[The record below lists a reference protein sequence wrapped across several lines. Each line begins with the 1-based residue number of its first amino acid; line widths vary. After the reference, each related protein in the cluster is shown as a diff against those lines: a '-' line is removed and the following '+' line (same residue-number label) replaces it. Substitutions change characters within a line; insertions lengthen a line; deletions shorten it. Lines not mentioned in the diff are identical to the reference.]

1 MIEIPPDLQARPDA
15 GVTTLSWAWILTRR
29 DGARHGF
36 TDHDQRLQ
44 VDGVSCESASG
55 FSAGDLRSETGTS
68 PARGAV
74 FGQLESGV
82 ITKDAIKAG
91 AWDGAALA
99 LYRVDWSDPT
109 QTYRAFT
116 GELGE
121 IRYGDQGF
129 EAEVSGPSARLN
141 RTIGRVFS
149 RLCDAELG
157 DACCQV
163 DLAAL
168 GRRVS
173 GVLAGRIS
181 RRALRIAG
189 VDPAPGDA
197 RDVSEGVLVWTAQPS
212 WPDQRIVTARADGAG
227 LIVELDSAAPGA
239 QTGEALSLTVGCDK
253 RFETCKGRFSNAA
266 NFRGC
271 PHMPGNDALIRPVSA
286 RQ

>member
-1 MIEIPPDLQARPDA
+1 MIEIPPEFQARLDA

-29 DGARHGF
+29 DGARFGF
-36 TDHDQRLQ
+36 TDHDQILQ
-44 VDGVSCESASG
+44 VDGVSCEPASG
-55 FSAGDLRSETGTS
+55 FSAGDLRSETGS
-68 PARGAV
+68 APARGAV
-74 FGQLESGV
+74 FGQLDSGV

-91 AWDGAALA
+91 AWDGAALT

-109 QTYRAFT
+109 LHYRAFT

-129 EAEVSGPSARLN
+129 EAEVSGLSARLN

-149 RLCDAELG
+149 RQCDAELG
-157 DACCQV
+157 DERCQV

-173 GVLAGRIS
+173 GLLAGQIT
-181 RRALRIAG
+181 RRAIRIEG
-189 VDPAPGDA
+189 LDPAPGDA
-197 RDVSEGVLVWTAQPS
+197 SVFSEGVLSWTAQPS
-212 WPDQRIVTARADGAG
+212 WPDQRIVTARADGTG
-227 LIVELDSAAPGA
+227 LIVELDSAAPA
-239 QTGEALSLTVGCDK
+239 AEAGEALRLTLGCDK
-253 RFETCKGRFSNAA
+253 RLETCKARFSNAA

-286 RQ
+286 R

>member
-1 MIEIPPDLQARPDA
+1 MIEIPPEFQAQLDA

-29 DGARHGF
+29 DGARFGF
-36 TDHDQRLQ
+36 TDHDQMLQ
-44 VDGVSCESASG
+44 VDGVSCEPASG
-55 FSAGDLRSETGTS
+55 FSAGDLRSETGS
-68 PARGAV
+68 APARGAV
-74 FGQLESGV
+74 FGQLDSGV
-82 ITKDAIKAG
+82 ITRDAIKAG

-109 QTYRAFT
+109 LNYRAFT

-129 EAEVSGPSARLN
+129 EAEVSGLSARLN

-157 DACCQV
+157 DERCQV

-173 GVLAGRIS
+173 GMLAGRITP
-181 RRALRIAG
+181 RAIRIEG
-189 VDPAPGDA
+189 LDPGPGDA
-197 RDVSEGVLVWTAQPS
+197 SDFSEGVLSWTAQPS
-212 WPDQRIVTARADGAG
+212 WPDQRIVTARTDGSG

-239 QTGEALSLTVGCDK
+239 EAGEALRLTLGCDK
-253 RFETCKGRFSNAA
+253 RFETCKARFSNAA

-286 RQ
+286 R